1 MYYTCLNIANAISFM
16 IFEKYCCNAVQK
28 ILNEGGQLIDVRST
42 FEFSQ
47 GALSGAIN
55 MPIDSFQY
63 LKDNIDSSKPV
74 LLYCRTGARS
84 GMVKNYLDQLGFDQ
98 VHNIGGIRQF
108 IDC

>member
-1 MYYTCLNIANAISFM
+1 MM
-16 IFEKYCCNAVQK
+16 VQQYNCTFVQE
-28 ILNEGGQLIDVRST
+28 IMGDGGQLIDVRT
-42 FEFSQ
+42 PVEFNQ
-47 GALSGAIN
+47 GSLSGAVN
-55 MPIDSFQY
+55 MPIESFQHQMSR
-63 LKDNIDSSKPV
+63 IDSSRPV